1 MSIKPK
7 TLPILL
13 TLGVCVCGETESPAD
28 RNKAKH
34 TQDRFGETWCATN
47 RERET
52 SKERQGEP
60 KTHSRQME
68 KPASPQAAL

>member
-7 TLPILL
+7 NFANTSYCKCVGRQRALQTETKPNTQKTELERR
-13 TLGVCVCGETESPAD
+13 GVSQTD
-28 RNKAKH
+28 RK
-34 TQDRFGETWCATN
+34 
-47 RERET
+47 T

-68 KPASPQAAL
+68 KPESPRAAL

>member
-1 MSIKPK
+1 MSMKPK
-7 TLPILL
+7 KLCQYFLL
-13 TLGVCVCGETESPAD
+13 YVCGETKSPAD

-34 TQDRFGETWCATN
+34 TKDRFGETESATN
-47 RERET
+47 RET

-68 KPASPQAAL
+68 KPGSPQAAL